1 LNKQEKIVTMF
12 DDIAK
17 TYDVAN
23 RVLSFGVDK
32 SWRKDACNKAFAL
45 LGKQKIDSII
55 DMACGTGDMCEF
67 WDKIANEKDIK
78 IDKITGIDPSSGM
91 LEEAKKKGLN
101 ATFIQGEAKDIP
113 CHEGKADIIS
123 ISYGLRNVVDR
134 KEGLGEFYRVLKD
147 DGLLVILEFTKLPK
161 RNISAKVRD
170 FYMKRVLPLVGGVLS
185 KNFNA
190 YSYLPNSIEDFLTTE
205 KLVSELKEVGFKI
218 EEVKGYSMD
227 ISTLFIARKI

>member
-1 LNKQEKIVTMF
+1 MF

-45 LGKQKIDSII
+45 LGKQEIDSII